1 MVLNTDLVPADN
13 DPVNLIKLAP
23 FSYEKRKCIL
33 RMGPHQPLKE
43 DMPERKFPVRNGRSF
58 QVSWFTKIFPDGS
71 SSIREWMS
79 YSKIKD
85 KIVCLYCILVD
96 HIDACIKIKIEEQSI
111 PLLPSLIK
119 AKNEQVA
126 ANRLVVESIIDCL
139 LYLAQ
144 HSLALRGHKE
154 NWTNYIK
161 GNFKDLLCLMGKYY
175 PPLGAY
181 IEQHK

>member
-1 MVLNTDLVPADN
+1 MNNSDN

-23 FSYEKRKCIL
+23 FSYEKRRCIM
-33 RMGPHQPLKE
+33 RMGPYQPLKE
-43 DMPERKFPVRNGRSF
+43 NMPGRKFPIRNGRCF
-58 QVSWFTKIFPDGS
+58 QVSWFTKISPDGS
-71 SSIREWMS
+71 SSVREWMS
-79 YSKIKD
+79 YSKTKD
-85 KIVCLYCILVD
+85 RIFCLYCILVGKNSNPCWVIEGFGTWNKASERILAHEISMD
-96 HIDACIKIKIEEQSI
+96 HFDACIKIKIEEQSI

-154 NWTNYIK
+154 N
-161 GNFKDLLCLMGKYY
+161 
-175 PPLGAY
+175 
-181 IEQHK
+181 